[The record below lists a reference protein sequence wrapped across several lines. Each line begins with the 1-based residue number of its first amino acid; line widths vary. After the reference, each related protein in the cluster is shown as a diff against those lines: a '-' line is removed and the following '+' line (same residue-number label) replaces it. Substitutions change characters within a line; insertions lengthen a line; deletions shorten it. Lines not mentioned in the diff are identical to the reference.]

1 MGEKKETFKIIVYD
15 NNTGEIIYNGV
26 SIPATKIDFH
36 WDYSDDVPD
45 LPECKVEFSPSI
57 VIKQ

>member
-1 MGEKKETFKIIVYD
+1 MEKKKVFEIIV
-15 NNTGEIIYNGV
+15 GV

-36 WDYSDDVPD
+36 WNYSDDVPD